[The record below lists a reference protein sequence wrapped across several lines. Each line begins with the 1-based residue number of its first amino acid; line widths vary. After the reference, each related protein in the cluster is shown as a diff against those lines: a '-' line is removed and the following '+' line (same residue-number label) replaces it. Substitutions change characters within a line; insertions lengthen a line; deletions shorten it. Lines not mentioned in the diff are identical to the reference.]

1 MKSTYNDRLY
11 IYICLAIIT
20 MSSGV
25 VADEEKSMK
34 NEYERVLNSLM
45 GGEVIFVCGGDDE
58 IFKISSNIFNQPK
71 LFWKDGV
78 EWTELEHTTFKS
90 VGVVFR
96 GLGLTGGLPFSE
108 FNFHEIVPIYNHGN
122 LISGQPTE
130 KYYFSKIENEKFV
143 PYEYT
148 VDMLSGLM
156 TLTNIEP
163 VVDHFRFRFEKYARE
178 QALPDEFVVTL
189 EDKNNNDI
197 KRQERNENI
206 SKVISETPLE
216 FEVETPARSFKMTR
230 YCRLI

>member
-1 MKSTYNDRLY
+1 MKSMYNNRLY
-11 IYICLAIIT
+11 ICICLAVIA

-45 GGEVIFVCGGDDE
+45 GGEMIFSCGGDDE

-78 EWTELEHTTFKS
+78 EWTELERTTFKS

-96 GLGLTGGLPFSE
+96 GLGLTGGLPLSE
-108 FNFHEIVPIYNHGN
+108 FNFHEIVPIYNHGD

-130 KYYFSKIENEKFV
+130 KDYFSKIENERFV

-189 EDKNNNDI
+189 EDKKNNNI
-197 KRQERNENI
+197 KRQERNEDI
-206 SKVISETPLE
+206 SKVISETPRV

-230 YCRLI
+230 YCSLI